1 MDVTSRDLLKIAF
14 IQGLDLFGI
23 NALLRPYYAGLGVI
37 FSLHRVVEP
46 GTPAL
51 LTGDVITTTL
61 LDRVL
66 GYVRRCGW
74 EIVDL
79 AEACRR
85 ITSGEG
91 QGFASFTLDDGYVN
105 NLICGLPVFRKHQA
119 PCTIFPCIGF
129 LDRGREDRGMG
140 ARISRLRYGQ
150 FVVEYLLLRQECVNF
165 PYADMSETHRT
176 KTWEEKCRLLDMLLA
191 IEWRDPIG
199 FTRSLDEW
207 MAVQGVTLDEV
218 LSTYFMDWVQ
228 ARELAHDPLVTIG
241 THGLT
246 HCRLSE
252 LSVQEARAEMTVSRS
267 RLERELGVPVRFLA
281 YPFGGPI
288 ECGPREFALAEQAGF
303 IASVT
308 TRLGN
313 IFPEHQLSMQA
324 LPRVC
329 LSIVPHA
336 ASLRFVK
343 AGLYGSRNAVM
354 NRFARVITH

>member
-1 MDVTSRDLLKIAF
+1 MTSRDLLKIAF
-14 IQGLDLFGI
+14 IQGLDLFGV
-23 NALLRPYYAGLGVI
+23 NALLRPWYAGLGVI

-46 GTPAL
+46 GSPTL

-66 GYVRRCGW
+66 AYVRRCGW

-79 AEACRR
+79 EEACRR
-85 ITSGEG
+85 ISSGEG
-91 QGFASFTLDDGYVN
+91 RRFASFTLDDGYTN

-119 PCTIFPCIGF
+119 PCTVFPCIGF
-129 LDRGREDRGMG
+129 LDRGRENAGTG
-140 ARISRLRYGQ
+140 ARIPRLRYGQ
-150 FVVEYLLLRQECVNF
+150 FVVEYLLLRQDRVDF
-165 PYADMSETHRT
+165 PHADMPGVRRAES
-176 KTWEEKCRLLDMLLA
+176 WEEKTRLLDALLA
-191 IEWRDPIG
+191 VEWRDPEG

-207 MAVQGVTLDEV
+207 MAAQGVTLDEV
-218 LSTYFMDWVQ
+218 LSAYFMDWAQ
-228 ARELAHDPLVTIG
+228 ARELAQDPLVTIG

-252 LSVQEARAEMTVSRS
+252 LSAQEAGDEMTVSRE
-267 RLERELGVPVRFLA
+267 RLEGELGVPVRFLA
-281 YPFGGPI
+281 YPFGGPV
-288 ECGPREFALAEQAGF
+288 ECGAREFALAEAAGF
-303 IASVT
+303 TASVT

-313 IFPEHQLSMQA
+313 IFPEHQAHMQA

-343 AGLYGSRNAVM
+343 AGLYGSRNALM
-354 NRFARVITH
+354 NRFARVITR